1 MDIRERI
8 IQTITERLQ
17 TKVPENVLDL
27 VQDILTMELNQYEI
41 QERCTELDV
50 PDTSAE
56 GQLKRYIATKR
67 LEGKA
72 PSTLRRYFEENMRM
86 LRFFRKPLRDI
97 TTYDLRFYL
106 SLRRQQGK
114 TGNRHWMGCADVTA
128 AFLPGWQRKG

>member
-8 IQTITERLQ
+8 IQEITETLQ
-17 TKVPENVLDL
+17 AKVPGDVLDL
-27 VQDILTMELNQYEI
+27 VQDILIMELNQYEI
-41 QERCTELDV
+41 QERCTEVDI

-72 PSTLRRYFEENMRM
+72 PSTLHRYYEENTRC
-86 LRFFRKPLRDI
+86 
-97 TTYDLRFYL
+97 
-106 SLRRQQGK
+106 SVSS
-114 TGNRHWMGCADVTA
+114 GNRSGTSRPMIFGSTCLYGDSREKQETGHWMECADVTA

>member
-8 IQTITERLQ
+8 IQEITETLQ
-17 TKVPENVLDL
+17 AKVPGDVLDL
-27 VQDILTMELNQYEI
+27 VQDILIMELNQYEI
-41 QERCTELDV
+41 QERCTEVDI

-72 PSTLRRYFEENMRM
+72 PSTLHRYYEENTRM

-114 TGNRHWMGCADVTA
+114 TGNRTLDGMRRCYSS
-128 AFLPGWQRKG
+128 FLPGWQRKG